1 MVCKVSA
8 EGHSASWYKD
18 GEAVG
23 ESEKYDIE
31 TESDNFTLTIPKS
44 TVEDSGEF
52 TIRIGDA
59 ESSANLTVNGE
70 DIFVEAVHGLFQF
83 MPQCCYQCATWD
95 PTSRE
100 MIKCVY

>member
-1 MVCKVSA
+1 MVCEVSA

-18 GEAVG
+18 GEEVG

-31 TESDNFTLTIPKS
+31 TESDNFTLTIPKC

-70 DIFVEAVHGLFQF
+70 DIFELKQCMVCFNLCHSVVINVQHGILPAV
-83 MPQCCYQCATWD
+83 
-95 PTSRE
+95 
-100 MIKCVY
+100 K